1 MLVQMGFSGSV
12 SALDDYYNTLDDPLA
27 NYFSV
32 GDSLSGYFVYD
43 TASLFTSRSGADNSR
58 YDNAISKFS
67 FSIGGSYNATSSQ
80 ADLQML
86 DGSGGQDVITI
97 DAYRSEGL
105 LAPDIGSNFVFAITL
120 DFRDGLGTSFDST
133 HLFQP
138 DLDFFSFTDQGH
150 GVRVYGASTSGRP
163 ACRIGLNID
172 LPLTLCT

>member
-1 MLVQMGFSGSV
+1 
-12 SALDDYYNTLDDPLA
+12 
-27 NYFSV
+27 
-32 GDSLSGYFVYD
+32 
-43 TASLFTSRSGADNSR
+43 
-58 YDNAISKFS
+58 
-67 FSIGGSYNATSSQ
+67 
-80 ADLQML
+80 ML

-150 GVRVYGASTSGRP
+150 GVRVYGASTTGNDARGVIRFNLDRVSPSNIP
-163 ACRIGLNID
+163 APATLALMGLG
-172 LPLTLCT
+172 LAGLGWKRRKKT